1 MMTRDLENLTKIQHS
16 IQFAVSDLKELVQ
29 SDNLLLVELAMDSLK
44 SLADEEAKITR
55 LLKILE
61 LQKS

>member
-1 MMTRDLENLTKIQHS
+1 MNSDIENLTKIQHS
-16 IQFAVSDLKELVQ
+16 IQFAISDLKELVQ
-29 SDNLLLVELAMDSLK
+29 SNNLLLVELAMDSLK
-44 SLADEEAKITR
+44 NLSNEESKITR